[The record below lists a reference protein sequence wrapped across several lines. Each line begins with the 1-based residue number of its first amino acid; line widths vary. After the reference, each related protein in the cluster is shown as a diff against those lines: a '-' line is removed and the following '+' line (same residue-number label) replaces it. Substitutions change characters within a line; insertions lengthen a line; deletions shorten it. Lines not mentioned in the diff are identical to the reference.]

1 MATNGEAGAPGR
13 ACTIVLHD
21 DRVTKV
27 DVLSGDRVLHV
38 GEYAWLSA
46 PAARKLCIA
55 PAGQTTGANEISLH
69 ISLAKQFGF
78 ENRTQGKLDIIEPE
92 DLEPSTATHV
102 ELFFREQFLSRADMW
117 QLMGCVQDTVVY
129 QGQIVNYLG
138 TAVGE
143 IQQVYISAQEVE
155 SAICSHPYTKP
166 IFRSGS
172 ARYTLLIEVSQ
183 EMLENWSNGDLM
195 YERLLDGFLP
205 ELFQR
210 WDRLKVKH
218 QVAVVLFGRR
228 RSATA
233 AGKRDSQQSELLS
246 EDFYHVVVSD
256 MTSTTW
262 QQILRKLKAAFNDY
276 RLPRAVSL
284 AAESNLLEAIHLTAM
299 DYADDQIDAHLL
311 STGCSIIAI
320 TAGAGLF
327 DADHKLLKQT
337 TDLLVGN
344 SIGVDVVAL
353 TPKPM
358 HPVPLFQ
365 YDNEGIKE
373 FAVPHWVDISFWSSP
388 HDTQDT
394 SWTLSA
400 YLEPVAEIALP
411 PLLADHEEGISTD
424 EMDQHDTDVFS
435 DATPAIANA
444 LQPVDSQTDSDPVG
458 SVETMKGVPIGRS
471 PTKHSR
477 ETVSTA
483 SADSNLSSSPAMAS
497 KEPINRAKRQRLPP
511 HPLMQSGRKISV
523 GPKGLALSRG
533 VASTGLAS
541 ISATYA
547 QQEKEI
553 AAGTVSTS
561 SETSSGLA
569 KAIRASLRRKPSQ
582 QSVISNRLSDP
593 SDPEEN
599 PNSRPIAIH
608 AVQETTNGSPD
619 NLASDVEQRIADTMV
634 GNVLENDTS
643 LSTTPKA
650 GNHFPRKGPAN
661 GSLEMRSPWVTLLNP
676 CNPRR
681 DNMVV
686 TSQYRKWQ
694 HVFPRAISSGAFK
707 WQSMC
712 TPAALPLTAEYK
724 PSASEL
730 DIHYNKKV
738 RRHTLANSISLK
750 DETARILV
758 ERMIDVRLCQGF
770 QIVALKNTGGDSTF
784 QSKNRP
790 VLLSLGRRYHEVQR
804 LSDFEVQVVQY
815 DPKKGIGSEGD
826 GTEHY
831 LTNYDPKMKLPTGM
845 SVKAEVTYHSEL
857 PLRDW
862 SDLDNYIL
870 GLTSELKEEI
880 NATFQMRLILI
891 PVEVTKS
898 DRDLTDQERRI
909 EGIGRLTQS
918 WQRQRHISVEAQ
930 QHLASMSKNKSTA
943 IPSERDPNP
952 LAIDYQTKDSSVIVN
967 AHGPTLSSQLEEH
980 ELSQP
985 LFAESEKHHSSNF
998 DVAKLVKQIQDPP
1011 PNGVEMRDRRW
1022 LTVTHLRCF
1031 RGDQMTTWLLGAFKD
1046 LKLRE
1051 DAVTMGN
1058 ELMSRG
1064 IFHHVRQKHRFR
1076 DGHYFYQIS
1085 SAHRTTEYPDTQGLF
1100 SKVAWK
1106 TAPSVPATPISE
1118 SVKSPMMRPFTGD
1131 SSSSSSNG
1139 TPATGPLH
1147 TKQILLSQMMQYNV
1161 DPTKRSDHLQVI
1173 DLHYDRIHNPENCYH
1188 IQLEWLSASTKLV
1201 REAIARWSSLVE
1213 GYGLKLMQ
1221 VPLHEACKY
1230 REHHPFDQPQ
1240 PIKLAIMP
1248 PTKNI
1253 IQTPVMGPYSPLPQ
1267 SIVEDPVAY
1276 HKAILR
1282 KLNFVLDTEAA
1293 RSFTTELDVRYTWG
1307 PPSYEYTQFVHK
1319 SGLILAEITC
1329 APFGDDSVNFLLLP
1343 NRLAANT
1350 ISGSAKSVE
1359 TGPGK
1364 NAEPVSGTT
1373 DTVETIV
1380 KEFKHFCHD
1389 EEALRQLYD
1398 EVNKRKPPVA
1408 PSPFSGAGGGFG
1420 ADLDVPPMQLPPHL
1434 SHRGGGGHRSL
1445 LSGLE

>member
-1 MATNGEAGAPGR
+1 MAANGDVESIGR
-13 ACTIVLHD
+13 PCTIVLHD

-27 DVLSGDRVLHV
+27 DVLAGDRVLHL

-46 PAARKLCIA
+46 PGARKLCIA
-55 PAGQTTGANEISLH
+55 PAGETTGANEISIH
-69 ISLAKQFGF
+69 ISLAKKFGF
-78 ENRTQGKLDIIEPE
+78 ENRTQGKLQVIDDP
-92 DLEPSTATHV
+92 EPSTATHV

-117 QLMGCVQDTVVY
+117 QLMGRVQETVVY

-143 IQQVYISAQEVE
+143 IQQVYIAGQEVE
-155 SAICSHPYTKP
+155 SAICSHPYTKA

-210 WDRLKVKH
+210 WDKLKVKH
-218 QVAVVLFGRR
+218 QVAVVLFGRTQ
-228 RSATA
+228 SVIA

-246 EDFYHVVVSD
+246 KDFYHVMVSD

-262 QQILRKLKAAFNDY
+262 QRILRKLKAAFNDY

-311 STGCSIIAI
+311 STGCSIIAV

-353 TPKPM
+353 TPKPL

-365 YDNEGIKE
+365 YDHEGTKE
-373 FAVPHWVDISFWSSP
+373 YAIPHWVDISFWSSP
-388 HDTQDT
+388 HDVEGT

-400 YLEPVAEIALP
+400 YQEPVAETALP
-411 PLLADHEEGISTD
+411 LLRSTEELGPD
-424 EMDQHDTDVFS
+424 GMDQYDNDVFC
-435 DATPAIANA
+435 DASAVVPTNV
-444 LQPVDSQTDSDPVG
+444 LQPVNSRTDSDPIG
-458 SVETMKGVPIGRS
+458 SVETMKGVPIGKS

-477 ETVSTA
+477 EKVSA
-483 SADSNLSSSPAMAS
+483 IPAGSDASSSSSMVS

-523 GPKGLALSRG
+523 GPKGLAPSRG

-541 ISATYA
+541 VSATYA
-547 QQEKEI
+547 LQEKEI
-553 AAGTVSTS
+553 ASGAVSTS

-582 QSVISNRLSDP
+582 QSVMSSRLSNI

-599 PNSRPIAIH
+599 SNSRPIAIQP
-608 AVQETTNGSPD
+608 VQVNSNGSPD
-619 NLASDVEQRIADTMV
+619 NIASDVEQRIADTMV
-634 GNVLENDTS
+634 GNVMESDTS

-650 GNHFPRKGPAN
+650 GNHFPRKGSAN
-661 GSLEMRSPWVTLLNP
+661 GSLEMKSPWITLLNP

-686 TSQYRKWQ
+686 ATQYRKWQ

-730 DIHYNKKV
+730 EIHYLKKV
-738 RRHTLANSISLK
+738 RRHILANSVGLK

-758 ERMIDVRLCQGF
+758 ERLIDVRLCQGF
-770 QIVALKNTGGDSTF
+770 QIVAIKNTGGDSTF

-790 VLLSLGRRYHEVQR
+790 VLLSFGRRYHEVQR
-804 LSDFEVQVVQY
+804 LSDFEVQIVQY

-826 GTEHY
+826 GAEHY
-831 LTNYDPKMKLPTGM
+831 LTNYEPKMKLPTGI
-845 SVKAEVTYHSEL
+845 SVKAEITYHSEL
-857 PLRDW
+857 ALRDW
-862 SDLDNYIL
+862 SDLDEYIL
-870 GLTSELKEEI
+870 GLTPELKEEI

-891 PVEVTKS
+891 PVEVTKT

-918 WQRQRHISVEAQ
+918 WQRQRHISVEDQ

-943 IPSERDPNP
+943 VPAERDPNP

-998 DVAKLVKQIQDPP
+998 DVAKIVKQMQDPA

-1031 RGDQMTTWLLGAFKD
+1031 RGDQMTTWLLGVFKD
-1046 LKLRE
+1046 LQLRE
-1051 DAVTMGN
+1051 DAVTLGN
-1058 ELMSRG
+1058 ELMTRG

-1100 SKVAWK
+1100 AKVGWK
-1106 TAPSVPATPISE
+1106 TAPSVPSTPSVE
-1118 SVKSPMMRPFTGD
+1118 SMKSPMLRPFTGD

-1139 TPATGPLH
+1139 TPATGPLN

-1161 DPTKRSDHLQVI
+1161 DPAKRSDHLQVI

-1188 IQLEWLSASTKLV
+1188 IQLEWLSASAKLV
-1201 REAIARWSSLVE
+1201 RESIARWSSLVE

-1221 VPLHEACKY
+1221 VPLHEACKF

-1248 PTKNI
+1248 PTKNV
-1253 IQTPVMGPYSPLPQ
+1253 IQTPVMGPYSPSPQ
-1267 SIVEDPVAY
+1267 SVVEDPVAY

-1319 SGLILAEITC
+1319 SGLVLAEITC

-1343 NRLAANT
+1343 NRLAANR
-1350 ISGSAKSVE
+1350 ISGPAKSSE
-1359 TGPGK
+1359 IGPGK
-1364 NAEPVSGTT
+1364 HNESAPSKTGIT
-1373 DTVETIV
+1373 DTVESIV
-1380 KEFKHFCHD
+1380 KEFKQFCHD
-1389 EEALRQLYD
+1389 EEALRHLY
-1398 EVNKRKPPVA
+1398 EQVNKRKPPAVS
-1408 PSPFSGAGGGFG
+1408 SPYSGAGGLGS
-1420 ADLDVPPMQLPPHL
+1420 DLDVPPMSLPPHL
-1434 SHRGGGGHRSL
+1434 HQRAGGHRSL
-1445 LSGLE
+1445 LGGLE